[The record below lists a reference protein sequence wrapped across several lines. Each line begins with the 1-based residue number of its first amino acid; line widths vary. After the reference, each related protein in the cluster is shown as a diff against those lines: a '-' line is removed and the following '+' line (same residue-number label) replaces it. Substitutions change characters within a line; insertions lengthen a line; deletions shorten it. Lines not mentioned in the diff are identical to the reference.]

1 MDANDTRQAVFRLAH
16 EHPDWLP
23 VLRAACTQARQT
35 ERTCGE
41 FAGRWVLQEL
51 AKETGHAEWR
61 PGLRLLSSYG
71 LIEKTDSADGGRR
84 AYYGMPNRES
94 VEQALADLELLG
106 EMPMAGFTDKL
117 GAQVADMAKIPIAGI
132 AEQLGAQ
139 VADMAKIPIAGI
151 AEQVNANL
159 AQLYKLPFTGLAEQ
173 VNANLA
179 QLYKLPIAGWSE
191 QVNANLAQLYKLP
204 IAGWSEQLNADLAQ
218 FYKLPFTGLAEQVNA
233 NLAQLASLRITD
245 LAGQLTT
252 AIQVSSDVAAN
263 ATSGESLT
271 DHSADGLPGK
281 VTPELVTAIARLVI
295 VLALLQYLI
304 HLVLVAAS
312 TAGVSAEHA
321 TVALAAIAVHL
332 YDQNHAFLGD
342 SAHFVKFVGSL
353 LGVVAFVQSRK
364 STGRILAA
372 VEHLDADRQRD
383 GRFEPTPAS
392 LDPPGQVD

>member
-132 AEQLGAQ
+132 AEQ
-139 VADMAKIPIAGI
+139 
-151 AEQVNANL
+151 VNANL
-159 AQLYKLPFTGLAEQ
+159 AQL
-173 VNANLA
+173 
-179 QLYKLPIAGWSE
+179 
-191 QVNANLAQLYKLP
+191 
-204 IAGWSEQLNADLAQ
+204 
-218 FYKLPFTGLAEQVNA
+218 YKLPFTGLAEQVNA

>member
-1 MDANDTRQAVFRLAH
+1 
-16 EHPDWLP
+16 
-23 VLRAACTQARQT
+23 
-35 ERTCGE
+35 
-41 FAGRWVLQEL
+41 
-51 AKETGHAEWR
+51 
-61 PGLRLLSSYG
+61 
-71 LIEKTDSADGGRR
+71 
-84 AYYGMPNRES
+84 MPNRES

-106 EMPMAGFTDKL
+106 QIPIAGITDKLGAQLADMARTPLAGITDKLGAQLDMAKIPIAGITDKL
-117 GAQVADMAKIPIAGI
+117 GAQVADVAKIPIAGI
-132 AEQLGAQ
+132 TDKLGAQ
-139 VADMAKIPIAGI
+139 VADVAKIPIAGI

-159 AQLYKLPFTGLAEQ
+159 AQLYKLPFTGLA
-173 VNANLA
+173 
-179 QLYKLPIAGWSE
+179 E

-252 AIQVSSDVAAN
+252 AIQVSSDVAAD
-263 ATSGESLT
+263 ATS

-304 HLVLVAAS
+304 HLVLIAAS
-312 TAGVSAEHA
+312 TAGISAEHA

-332 YDQNHAFLGD
+332 YDQNQAFLGD
-342 SAHFVKFVGSL
+342 SAHFVEFVGSL

-364 STGRILAA
+364 SNGRILAA

-383 GRFEPTPAS
+383 SRFEPISAP

>member
-1 MDANDTRQAVFRLAH
+1 MTAMDANDTRQAVFRLAH

-159 AQLYKLPFTGLAEQ
+159 AQLYKLPFTGLA
-173 VNANLA
+173 
-179 QLYKLPIAGWSE
+179 E

>member
-132 AEQLGAQ
+132 AEQ
-139 VADMAKIPIAGI
+139 
-151 AEQVNANL
+151 VNANL

-173 VNANLA
+173 
-179 QLYKLPIAGWSE
+179 G
-191 QVNANLAQLYKLP
+191 
-204 IAGWSEQLNADLAQ
+204 
-218 FYKLPFTGLAEQVNA
+218 NA

>member
-132 AEQLGAQ
+132 AEQ
-139 VADMAKIPIAGI
+139 
-151 AEQVNANL
+151 VNANL
-159 AQLYKLPFTGLAEQ
+159 AQL
-173 VNANLA
+173 
-179 QLYKLPIAGWSE
+179 
-191 QVNANLAQLYKLP
+191 
-204 IAGWSEQLNADLAQ
+204 
-218 FYKLPFTGLAEQVNA
+218 YKLPFTGLAEQVNA

-263 ATSGESLT
+263 ATSGESHT

>member
-1 MDANDTRQAVFRLAH
+1 M
-16 EHPDWLP
+16 
-23 VLRAACTQARQT
+23 
-35 ERTCGE
+35 
-41 FAGRWVLQEL
+41 
-51 AKETGHAEWR
+51 
-61 PGLRLLSSYG
+61 
-71 LIEKTDSADGGRR
+71 
-84 AYYGMPNRES
+84 
-94 VEQALADLELLG
+94 
-106 EMPMAGFTDKL
+106 
-117 GAQVADMAKIPIAGI
+117 
-132 AEQLGAQ
+132 
-139 VADMAKIPIAGI
+139 
-151 AEQVNANL
+151 
-159 AQLYKLPFTGLAEQ
+159 
-173 VNANLA
+173 
-179 QLYKLPIAGWSE
+179 
-191 QVNANLAQLYKLP
+191 
-204 IAGWSEQLNADLAQ
+204 
-218 FYKLPFTGLAEQVNA
+218 NA

>member
-1 MDANDTRQAVFRLAH
+1 
-16 EHPDWLP
+16 
-23 VLRAACTQARQT
+23 
-35 ERTCGE
+35 
-41 FAGRWVLQEL
+41 LQEL

-132 AEQLGAQ
+132 AEQ
-139 VADMAKIPIAGI
+139 
-151 AEQVNANL
+151 VNANL
-159 AQLYKLPFTGLAEQ
+159 AQL
-173 VNANLA
+173 
-179 QLYKLPIAGWSE
+179 
-191 QVNANLAQLYKLP
+191 
-204 IAGWSEQLNADLAQ
+204 
-218 FYKLPFTGLAEQVNA
+218 YKLPFTGLAEQVNA

>member
-106 EMPMAGFTDKL
+106 EMPMAGFTDK
-117 GAQVADMAKIPIAGI
+117 
-132 AEQLGAQ
+132 LGAQ

>member
-1 MDANDTRQAVFRLAH
+1 
-16 EHPDWLP
+16 
-23 VLRAACTQARQT
+23 
-35 ERTCGE
+35 
-41 FAGRWVLQEL
+41 LQEL

-191 QVNANLAQLYKLP
+191 Q
-204 IAGWSEQLNADLAQ
+204 LNADLAQ

-263 ATSGESLT
+263 ATSGESHT